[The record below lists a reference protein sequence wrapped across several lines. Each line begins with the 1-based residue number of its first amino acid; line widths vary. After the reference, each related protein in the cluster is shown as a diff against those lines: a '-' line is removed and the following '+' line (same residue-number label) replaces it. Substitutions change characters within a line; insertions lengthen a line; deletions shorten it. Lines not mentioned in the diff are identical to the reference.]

1 MQIGFF
7 IWGDSIDISN
17 LIKENEDKLSATDL
31 TIAKEILDN
40 GIDYSLS
47 INELAKKCYTSRT
60 SVLRFSKKLGFSGY
74 SELKFFV
81 NDNNNELG
89 SGESLDENLANILK
103 KLYLCDKILI
113 YGNGGYENIIKQT
126 IKILLEEVGILSE
139 VYSGGEE
146 TLAFTDKML
155 EDSGVFIV
163 DFSDDSLAKQLMLQ
177 IANIDCLKINVGLPQ
192 TKAYKA
198 DYSIYYRDTKSE
210 INFLSLYIKHLE
222 DFFKKYQEAV
232 KNDFNWI
239 SYRKLWKT
247 K

>member
-1 MQIGFF
+1 M
-7 IWGDSIDISN
+7 
-17 LIKENEDKLSATDL
+17 IKENEDKLSATDL

-81 NDNNNELG
+81 YD
-89 SGESLDENLANILK
+89 SDYESRIGDSIDENLDEIFK
-103 KLYLCDKILI
+103 KMYACDKILI

-146 TLAFTDKML
+146 TLPFTDKML

-177 IANIDCLKINVGLPQ
+177 IANIGCLKINVGLPQ

-222 DFFKKYQEAV
+222 DFLKKYQEAV

-239 SYRKLWKT
+239 SYRKLWKI

>member
-1 MQIGFF
+1 M
-7 IWGDSIDISN
+7 
-17 LIKENEDKLSATDL
+17 IKENEDKLSATDL

-40 GIDYSLS
+40 GIEYNLS

-81 NDNNNELG
+81 NDNNNESG
-89 SGESLDENLANILK
+89 PGESLDEDLANILK
-103 KLYLCDKILI
+103 KLYVCDKILI

-126 IKILLEEVGILSE
+126 IKILLEELGILAE

-146 TLAFTDKML
+146 TLAFTGEML

-177 IANIDCLKINVGLPQ
+177 IANTDCLKINVGLPQ

-210 INFLSLYIKHLE
+210 INFLSLYTKHLE

-232 KNDFNWI
+232 KNDFNWT
-239 SYRKLWKT
+239 SYWKLWKT